1 MSKLR
6 IAITADTYPYASDVT
21 NLVRAPF
28 THADLW
34 ILLTSW
40 ARYPLCCRMFRA
52 LKAKIMQRCLTR

>member
-21 NLVRAPF
+21 NLVRARLP
-28 THADLW
+28 HAGWL

-40 ARYPLCCRMFRA
+40 ARCPLCCRMFRVP
-52 LKAKIMQRCLTR
+52 KAKIMQRCLTR